1 MEENQSK
8 RNYIDAVKSVKS
20 VGGVKLDITDE
31 NGRVYSSVEPHRLFP
46 LSDTEDYIAIVD
58 DDGNEQGVLRRT
70 DELCDN
76 DRKTLENALGEYY
89 MIPKI
94 TKIKSITEKYGQII
108 FSVETD
114 HGPCEFEIRNR
125 QSDIKSM
132 SQDRILIIDSSDN
145 RYEIPD
151 LNELDKHS
159 RRKILPQL

>member
-1 MEENQSK
+1 MSE
-8 RNYIDAVKSVKS
+8 
-20 VGGVKLDITDE
+20 
-31 NGRVYSSVEPHRLFP
+31 
-46 LSDTEDYIAIVD
+46 TEDYIAIVD
-58 DDGNEQGVLRRT
+58 DDGNEQGVLRRA

-114 HGPCEFEIRNR
+114 HGPCKFEIRNR